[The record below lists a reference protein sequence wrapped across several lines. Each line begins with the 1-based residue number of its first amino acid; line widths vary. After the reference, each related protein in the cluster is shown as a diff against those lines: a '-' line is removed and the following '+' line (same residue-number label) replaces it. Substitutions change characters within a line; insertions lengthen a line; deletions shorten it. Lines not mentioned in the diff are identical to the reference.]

1 MMRTNKQL
9 VFFLS
14 FALAAA
20 IVVMAVLTLHY
31 VDLGRSYNE
40 KNAELQESRETWES
54 IAAEK
59 EALQEE
65 LSKLQ
70 SDLREADLSYSEAR
84 ERSVTLQAD
93 IDELN
98 AEISSLHDQIASLQ

>member
-40 KNAELQESRETWES
+40 KNA
-54 IAAEK
+54 
-59 EALQEE
+59 
-65 LSKLQ
+65 
-70 SDLREADLSYSEAR
+70 
-84 ERSVTLQAD
+84 
-93 IDELN
+93 
-98 AEISSLHDQIASLQ
+98 